1 MTFYMLHIHNLY
13 FEIQVLLC
21 SISSTYLK
29 SFGVNSDAS
38 AQQLNLKGAELILYM
53 AGTLT
58 ALIFTMKT
66 PLEINIIIH
75 RLEIK
80 FEDFMLMLFTK

>member
-29 SFGVNSDAS
+29 PFGVNSDAP

-66 PLEINIIIH
+66 PLEINIITH